1 MAVLVTRPGEQGNV
15 LCSLLERHGIFAYH
29 HPLIDIVA
37 DLTDTHLYKHLQR
50 AQIVIAVS
58 RHAVQCAQQ
67 ILTNNGISWPKQ
79 AIYLAVGQKTAHYL
93 SKYTQQKVHYPQISD
108 SEHLLQLPILSKV
121 EQQQILILR
130 GSGGSGGRELIKDS
144 LVRRGAKVHYS
155 ETYKREFIPFDP
167 VSCIELW
174 KTLQIDQIIVT
185 SGEQLNYLCSQL
197 TLEQLTW
204 LNKQELYI
212 PSQRIADIA
221 LQKGFTRVRCT
232 GSASNQEL
240 LAAFQP

>member
-1 MAVLVTRPGEQGNV
+1 MTVLVTRPGEQGV
-15 LCSLLERHGIFAYH
+15 QLCSLLERHGISAYH

-37 DLTDTHLYKHLQR
+37 DLTQPQLSAHLNN
-50 AQIVIAVS
+50 AQIIIAVS

-67 ILTNNGISWPKQ
+67 ILSNNGTSWPKH

-93 SKYTQQKVHYPQISD
+93 SKYTQQKVHYPQVSD
-108 SEHLLQLPILSKV
+108 SEHLLRLPVLNNVK
-121 EQQQILILR
+121 QQTILILR
-130 GSGGSGGRELIKDS
+130 GNGGRELIKDA

-167 VSCIELW
+167 VSCVSLW
-174 KTLQIDQIIVT
+174 KAKQINQIIVT
-185 SGEQLNYLCSQL
+185 SSEQLDYLCSQL
-197 TLEQLTW
+197 TSEQLAW
-204 LNKQELYI
+204 LKQQELYI

-221 LQKGFTRVRCT
+221 IQKGFTQVRCT

-240 LAAFQP
+240 LAALQP

>member
-1 MAVLVTRPGEQGNV
+1 MTVLVTRPGEQGV
-15 LCSLLERHGIFAYH
+15 GLCSLLESHGISAYH

-37 DLTDTHLYKHLQR
+37 DLTDTQLSDRLHH
-50 AQIVIAVS
+50 AHFIIAVS

-67 ILTNNGISWPKQ
+67 ILSNNGISWPKH

-93 SKYTQQKVHYPQISD
+93 SKCTQQKVHYPQVSD
-108 SEHLLQLPILSKV
+108 SEHLLQLPALNDV
-121 EQQQILILR
+121 DQQTVVILR
-130 GSGGSGGRELIKDS
+130 GNGGRELIKDA

-167 VSCIELW
+167 VSCVSLW
-174 KTLQIDQIIVT
+174 KAQQINQIIVT
-185 SGEQLNYLCSQL
+185 SGEQLDYLCSQL
-197 TLEQLTW
+197 SSEQLAW
-204 LNKQELYI
+204 LNQQELYI

-221 LQKGFTRVRCT
+221 IQKGFTQVRCT

-240 LAAFQP
+240 LAALQP

>member
-1 MAVLVTRPGEQGNV
+1 MAVLVTRPGEQGV
-15 LCSLLERHGIFAYH
+15 ELCSLLERHGIPAYH

-37 DLTDTHLYKHLQR
+37 DLSDTQLSDHLNH
-50 AQIVIAVS
+50 AHFIIAIS

-67 ILTNNGISWPKQ
+67 ILSNNGISWPKH

-93 SKYTQQKVHYPQISD
+93 SKFTQQKVHYPQVSD
-108 SEHLLQLPILSKV
+108 SEHLLQLPVLNNV
-121 EQQQILILR
+121 EKQNVVILR
-130 GSGGSGGRELIKDS
+130 GNGGRELIKDA

-167 VSCIELW
+167 L
-174 KTLQIDQIIVT
+174 T
-185 SGEQLNYLCSQL
+185 S
-197 TLEQLTW
+197 EQLTW
-204 LNKQELYI
+204 LNQQELYI

-221 LQKGFTRVRCT
+221 IQRGFTRVRCT

-240 LAAFQP
+240 LAALQP

>member
-1 MAVLVTRPGEQGNV
+1 MAVLVTRPGEQGSA
-15 LCSLLERHGIFAYH
+15 LCSLLERHGISAYH

-37 DLTDTHLYKHLQR
+37 DLTDTHLSKHLHQ

-67 ILTNNGISWPKQ
+67 ILASNETSWPKQ

-93 SKYTQQKVHYPQISD
+93 SKCTQQKVHYPQVSD
-108 SEHLLQLPILSKV
+108 SEHLLRLPELNNV
-121 EQQQILILR
+121 AQQQVLILR
-130 GSGGSGGRELIKDS
+130 GNGGRELIKDA

-167 VSCIELW
+167 VSCVSLW

-185 SGEQLNYLCSQL
+185 SGEQLDYLCSQL
-197 TLEQLTW
+197 TSEQLTW
-204 LNKQELYI
+204 LNQQELYI

-221 LQKGFTRVRCT
+221 LKRGFTRVRCT

-240 LAAFQP
+240 LAALQP

>member
-1 MAVLVTRPGEQGNV
+1 MAVLVTRPGEQGSA
-15 LCSLLERHGIFAYH
+15 LCSLLERHGISAHH

-37 DLTDTHLYKHLQR
+37 DLTDMHLTTHLHQ

-67 ILTNNGISWPKQ
+67 ILTSNGASWPKQ
-79 AIYLAVGQKTAHYL
+79 AVYLAVGQKTAHYL
-93 SKYTQQKVHYPQISD
+93 SKCTQQKVHYPEVSD
-108 SEHLLQLPILSKV
+108 SEHLLRLPALQNV
-121 EQQQILILR
+121 EQQQVLILR
-130 GSGGSGGRELIKDS
+130 GNGGRELIKDA

-167 VSCIELW
+167 VSCVSLW
-174 KTLQIDQIIVT
+174 KTLQIDQIVVT
-185 SGEQLNYLCSQL
+185 SGEQLDYLCSQL
-197 TLEQLTW
+197 TSEQLTW
-204 LNKQELYI
+204 LNQQKLYI

-221 LQKGFTRVRCT
+221 IQRGFTRVRCT

-240 LAAFQP
+240 LAALQP